1 MSNNIVKTKPKGINI
16 EHHGSVTSGVC
27 TMVWY
32 YLEKKSFFFLLE
44 TYFPLQKQRCR
55 IKHKS
60 LEYTCS
66 QVEYTKNHEDC
77 KEESNE
83 NKMVD

>member
-1 MSNNIVKTKPKGINI
+1 MSMSFNLVKIKPKSINI
-16 EHHGSVTSGVC
+16 EYYGSDTSGVC

-32 YLEKKSFFFLLE
+32 YFKFFF
-44 TYFPLQKQRCR
+44 TIFPFRDLFSTSKTRCR
-55 IKHKS
+55 LKQKS

-66 QVEYTKNHEDC
+66 QVENTKNHEDC

-83 NKMVD
+83 PKG